1 MSALAWSFVL
11 GQFWEVQVFPRV
23 EYGMF
28 FGGSRKSAVPQA
40 DWRPSEFVAIEKDLE
55 AIEDLVYEVAEVINE
70 AIQLAVDIARGK

>member
-1 MSALAWSFVL
+1 
-11 GQFWEVQVFPRV
+11 
-23 EYGMF
+23 MF